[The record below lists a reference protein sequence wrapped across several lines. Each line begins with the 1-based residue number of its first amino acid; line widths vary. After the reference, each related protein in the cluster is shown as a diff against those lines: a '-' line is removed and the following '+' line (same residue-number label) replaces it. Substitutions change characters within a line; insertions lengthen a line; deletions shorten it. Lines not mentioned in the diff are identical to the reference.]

1 MRVLALLLGSMFLAA
16 AEPLP
21 VVPQVDL
28 ARYMGTWHEVAR
40 LPNRFQRGCGCTSA
54 TYTLREDG
62 RVSVLNQCRTPG
74 KNKAVR
80 GWAKVVDRSTNA
92 KLKVTFF
99 WPFFGDYWVL
109 ALDPDY
115 RWVLVGTPNRKY
127 LWVLSRTPRLEEAT
141 LQGLLERAQTLGF
154 DTSRILRTE
163 PCDPPL
169 SPR

>member
-1 MRVLALLLGSMFLAA
+1 MRILALFLGSLLLAA
-16 AEPLP
+16 SEPPP

-40 LPNRFQRGCGCTSA
+40 LPNRFQRGCGCTTA
-54 TYTLREDG
+54 TYALRPDG
-62 RVSVLNQCRTPG
+62 RVSVLNQCGVEG
-74 KNKAVR
+74 KTKAAR

-141 LQGLLERAQTLGF
+141 LQGLLERARTLGY
-154 DTSRILRTE
+154 DTDRILRTE

>member
-109 ALDPDY
+109 
-115 RWVLVGTPNRKY
+115 VGTPNRKY

-141 LQGLLERAQTLGF
+141 LRGLLERAQTLGF

>member
-1 MRVLALLLGSMFLAA
+1 MRILALFLGSLLLAA
-16 AEPLP
+16 AEPPP

-40 LPNRFQRGCGCTSA
+40 LPNRFQRGCGCTTA
-54 TYTLREDG
+54 TYALRPDG
-62 RVSVLNQCRTPG
+62 RVSVLNQCGVEG
-74 KNKAVR
+74 KAKAAW

-115 RWVLVGTPNRKY
+115 RWVLVGTPNRKH

-141 LQGLLERAQTLGF
+141 LQGLLERARTLGY
-154 DTSRILRTE
+154 DTARILRTE